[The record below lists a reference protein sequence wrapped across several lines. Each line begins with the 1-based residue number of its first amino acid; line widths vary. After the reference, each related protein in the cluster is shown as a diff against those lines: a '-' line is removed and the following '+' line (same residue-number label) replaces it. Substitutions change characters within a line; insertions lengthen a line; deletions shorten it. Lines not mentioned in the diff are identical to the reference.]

1 MEQAAR
7 RIRELRELIT
17 THAYRYYVL
26 DDPIISDGEYDRL
39 FQELVDLEAA
49 YPELADADSPT
60 RRVGG
65 QPLEQFVQVRHRLP
79 MLSLENAFS
88 EDDLRSFA
96 ERLERFLNRPV
107 DSGYSA
113 EPKLDGL
120 AVELVYE
127 NGRLVLGS
135 TRGDGS
141 VGEDITAQLRTVSSI
156 PLCLLQVKPPLL
168 EVRGE
173 VYMEKDGLARLNER
187 QLARGLPPFANP
199 RNAAAGSLRQLDPA
213 ITAQRPLRFFAYGV
227 ADSAPTGC
235 PTQTELLDYL
245 RRAGFPVSRQAV
257 FCSDIE
263 AVIAHYRQLNGVR
276 HDLTF
281 EIDGMVVKIDE
292 FALQRRLGSKSRA
305 PRWAI
310 AFKFAATQAS
320 TKLLDVQFQ
329 VGRTG
334 AVTPVAILEPVTID
348 GATVSRATL
357 HNEDELQRKDLRI
370 GDTVLV
376 QRAGDVIPEVIKSV
390 PDLRTGTETPVAM
403 PSHCPACGAELFRP
417 GGEAITRCVNP
428 LCPAQ
433 RLRSLIHYCSKAG
446 LDIEGLGK
454 RSIEQLHQAGLLDS
468 IVDLYT
474 LDRAALNHLPGWGEK
489 SADKVLAAVEAAKHP
504 PLSRFLAALGIRY
517 IGEINAALLERHFP
531 SLDDLRRATKDELL
545 DIDGIGEQAADSLV
559 AYFDTEHVGMM
570 LELLAARGVHPVATE
585 RRHQEL
591 PLAGLVFV
599 FTGGLEKLSRDE
611 AKQLVKDQGGQI
623 ASTITKTV
631 THVVAGEK
639 AGSKLRKAEDMGK
652 SILTEEQFLSLT
664 GVSF

>member
-7 RIRELRELIT
+7 RVRELRELIVE
-17 THAYRYYVL
+17 HAYRYYVL

-65 QPLEQFVQVRHRLP
+65 QPLEQFAQLRHRLP

-88 EDDLRSFA
+88 DNDIHLFA
-96 ERLERFLNRPV
+96 QRIERFLNRPI

-127 NGRLVLGS
+127 NGRLALGS

-141 VGEDITAQLRTVSSI
+141 IGEDITAQLRTVSSI
-156 PLCLLQVKPPLL
+156 PLHLLQIKPSLL

-227 ADSAPTGC
+227 ADPGPTGC
-235 PTQTELLDYL
+235 RTQTELLGYL
-245 RRAGFPVSRQAV
+245 RRAGFPVSRLAV

-263 AVIAHYRQLNGVR
+263 AVIGHYRQLNDGR
-276 HDLTF
+276 HDLNF

-292 FALQRRLGSKSRA
+292 FALQQRLGSKSRA

-310 AFKFAATQAS
+310 AYKFAATQAS
-320 TKLLDVQFQ
+320 TRLLDVEFQ

-348 GATVSRATL
+348 GATVGRATL
-357 HNEDELQRKDLRI
+357 HNEGELQRKDLRI

-390 PDLRTGTETPVAM
+390 PDLRTGTEIPVTM
-403 PSHCPACGAELFRP
+403 PPDCPACGAELVRP
-417 GGEAITRCVNP
+417 SGEAITRCVNP

-454 RSIEQLHQAGLLDS
+454 KTVEQLHQAGLLGS

-474 LDRAALNHLPGWGEK
+474 LDRAALQQLPGWGEK
-489 SADKVLAAVEAAKHP
+489 SADKVLAAIEAAKHP

-517 IGEINAALLERHFP
+517 IGEINAALLEHHFH
-531 SLDDLRRATKDELL
+531 SCDDLRRATKDELL
-545 DIDGIGEQAADSLV
+545 DIDGIGEQAADSLI
-559 AYFDTEHVGMM
+559 AYFGTEQIDEMF
-570 LELLAARGVHPVATE
+570 ELLAARGVHPTAAPS
-585 RRHQEL
+585 RHEEM

-611 AKQLVKDQGGQI
+611 AKQLVKDNGGQI

-631 THVVAGEK
+631 THVVAGAK
-639 AGSKLRKAEDMGK
+639 AGSKLRKAEEMGK
-652 SILTEEQFLSLT
+652 TVLTEEQFLALT
-664 GVSF
+664 GGAA